1 MPISRSS
8 VGRQETARD
17 RVPLAPPG
25 QERRL
30 GEPEKEE
37 EEEELVIIQHEH
49 KATDKLLFF

>member
-30 GEPEKEE
+30 GGDKAEKEE
-37 EEEELVIIQHEH
+37 GEELVIIHEH
-49 KATDKLLFF
+49 KATNK